1 MKKLGYIV
9 SENKIKNVKGFVEV
23 VDDISLAD
31 PTKPILI
38 VGIENAKKY
47 IDNFSILNKNP
58 KPNLYWTFKK
68 TERRVDFENDI
79 NYFYNFIIYNIINNI
94 KYYYINIL
102 KLKYNNIKKIYNIL
116 FSNNK
121 KYIYISNN
129 MLYCLHD
136 GVVFGISISVL
147 EYIKIDISK
156 FFKKLYSFDGNII
169 CTNYSDCVK
178 ELKAEIG
185 NKKYAVPYFMS
196 IL

>member
-1 MKKLGYIV
+1 
-9 SENKIKNVKGFVEV
+9 
-23 VDDISLAD
+23 
-31 PTKPILI
+31 
-38 VGIENAKKY
+38 
-47 IDNFSILNKNP
+47 
-58 KPNLYWTFKK
+58 
-68 TERRVDFENDI
+68 
-79 NYFYNFIIYNIINNI
+79 
-94 KYYYINIL
+94 
-102 KLKYNNIKKIYNIL
+102 
-116 FSNNK
+116 
-121 KYIYISNN
+121 

-178 ELKAEIG
+178 ELKTEIG